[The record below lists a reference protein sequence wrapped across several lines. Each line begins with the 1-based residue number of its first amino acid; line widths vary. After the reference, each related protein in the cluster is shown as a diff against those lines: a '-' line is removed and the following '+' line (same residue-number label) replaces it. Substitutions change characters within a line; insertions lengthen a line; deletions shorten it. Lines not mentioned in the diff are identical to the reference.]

1 MYFFKFWSKQG
12 EYERENSLGWSKKC
26 HDKKSPLKFAIFELQ
41 KWYIPKNKCQLTL
54 QKLECSPLKKS
65 CVRPCS
71 ALWKNVLSKDRNS
84 HGCKAVICKIPCIDC
99 NSVKLSFFRI
109 LAIHARKFPKK
120 TALH

>member
-54 QKLECSPLKKS
+54 QNWGIPAYTSYTTVNPPL
-65 CVRPCS
+65 
-71 ALWKNVLSKDRNS
+71 
-84 HGCKAVICKIPCIDC
+84 
-99 NSVKLSFFRI
+99 F
-109 LAIHARKFPKK
+109 KFCE
-120 TALH
+120 T

>member
-54 QKLECSPLKKS
+54 QNWGVP
-65 CVRPCS
+65 P
-71 ALWKNVLSKDRNS
+71 
-84 HGCKAVICKIPCIDC
+84 
-99 NSVKLSFFRI
+99 
-109 LAIHARKFPKK
+109 PKK
-120 TALH
+120 ILHTPLNFTTDTPTPSLCQLLKWPTSKEPRKRQESPVHGSNLPRRSLA

>member
-54 QKLECSPLKKS
+54 QNWGVPPLKKS
-65 CVRPCS
+65 CVRP
-71 ALWKNVLSKDRNS
+71 W
-84 HGCKAVICKIPCIDC
+84 
-99 NSVKLSFFRI
+99 SVHDFFFGFDEHI
-109 LAIHARKFPKK
+109 GV
-120 TALH
+120 

>member
-54 QKLECSPLKKS
+54 QNWGVLLPKKIMHMPLVPPLKYM
-65 CVRPCS
+65 
-71 ALWKNVLSKDRNS
+71 
-84 HGCKAVICKIPCIDC
+84 
-99 NSVKLSFFRI
+99 
-109 LAIHARKFPKK
+109 
-120 TALH
+120 